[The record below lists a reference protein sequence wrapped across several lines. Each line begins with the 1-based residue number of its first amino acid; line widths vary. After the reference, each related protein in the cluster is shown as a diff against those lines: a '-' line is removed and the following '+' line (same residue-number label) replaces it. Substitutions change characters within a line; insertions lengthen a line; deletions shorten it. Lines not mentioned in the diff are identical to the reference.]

1 MSGIVWVYFKIMCE
15 CPEQRFW
22 KQAMNLFKHVL
33 SFKELHN
40 VLQFQQRVLYVDIFI
55 LCLYVPI

>member
-22 KQAMNLFKHVL
+22 KQAMSLFKHVL
-33 SFKELHN
+33 SFIELHN
-40 VLQFQQRVLYVDIFI
+40 VLPFQKREYCSV
-55 LCLYVPI
+55 

>member
-1 MSGIVWVYFKIMCE
+1 MSGIVWVYFKMMCE

-22 KQAMNLFKHVL
+22 KQGMKHVL

-40 VLQFQQRVLYVDIFI
+40 VLQFQQSTLKY
-55 LCLYVPI
+55 